1 MACAR
6 SVGGRGWG
14 AAAHVRA
21 GSRRISGRPK
31 RASFRMARRPRA
43 QSHPCHGVEAD
54 PPPHPTYDMDAV
66 IRLALA
72 EDAGDLG
79 DVTTVSTVCADRE
92 ARATC
97 LAKGDGTLAGL
108 RVADAVFRAVD
119 EDLVCKWT
127 ARDGDA
133 VARGQVFGVLTGR
146 ARSVLVAE
154 RVALNFMQRMGGIA
168 TLTGAYVD
176 AVKKSGASA
185 KILETRKTAP
195 GLRVFDKWAVLIG
208 GGTNHRI
215 GLYDMVMIKDNH
227 IAAAGGIEKAVAS
240 CRDYLSAQG
249 RSVPIEVEVCTLAQL
264 DEVLA
269 IQPPVD
275 RIMLDNMTVR
285 TPDGGLDTSMLYEAV
300 ARVAGRVETEA
311 SGNVTLDTVAQIALS
326 GCTYISSGQLTHSV
340 QVLDISMN
348 IDT

>member
-1 MACAR
+1 MQAWA
-6 SVGGRGWG
+6 V
-14 AAAHVRA
+14 ATH
-21 GSRRISGRPK
+21 
-31 RASFRMARRPRA
+31 
-43 QSHPCHGVEAD
+43 HGVEAD
-54 PPPHPTYDMDAV
+54 PPAHPTYDMDAV

-79 DVTTVSTVCADRE
+79 DVTTVSTVAEDRE
-92 ARATC
+92 ARATF

-119 EDLVCKWT
+119 PGLTCAWS

-133 VARGQVFGVLTGR
+133 VVRGQVFGVLTGR

-168 TLTGAYVD
+168 TLTGAYVA
-176 AVKKSGASA
+176 AVAASGASA
-185 KILETRKTAP
+185 RILETRKTAP

-208 GGTNHRI
+208 GGMNHRI

-227 IAAAGGIEKAVAS
+227 IAAAGGIAPAVAS
-240 CRDYLSAQG
+240 CRAYLTAQKTT
-249 RSVPIEVEVCTLAQL
+249 RRDVPIEVEVRTMAEL

-269 IQPPVD
+269 IEPPVD
-275 RIMLDNMTVR
+275 RIMLDNMTKR
-285 TPDGGLDTSMLYEAV
+285 TPDGGLDTSMLCEAV
-300 ARVAGRVETEA
+300 RKVGGRVETEA
-311 SGNVTLDTVAQIALS
+311 SGNVTLETVAAIAQS

-340 QVLDISMN
+340 SVLDISMN